1 MPDHEFD
8 NALGERARQLLL
20 EPSPAVWEAVA
31 ARLKEKKRRR
41 ALAWWFSAAS
51 LLFFS
56 AAGWWYQAGHSGG
69 HTLPVTETAAP
80 AGARAGLPI
89 TETPAVSASASKTG
103 TQPGDHLPASAGNGK
118 ALPPAGQTAGPMDQA
133 PSPSQKVLATHEA
146 SRRNH
151 SDNSPGKAGRPAG
164 PGNPLTGTANRNQYG
179 GNDKIVP
186 GNNITANESATGDHG
201 TLIAGTD
208 PVRDPYPYLPAYLH
222 SGKVL
227 AGVQAPAAKKGSAA
241 AVSNSIAQ
249 KLSKPRYRKW
259 EYALDL
265 KGGYSSLQSGL
276 FEAFTSS
283 TPEYVANYMAS
294 PGINNQALMANL
306 TFVERKPSSIKAG
319 PAFQAQLQVSRLL
332 SKKWRLGVGVQYAYM
347 SNLVRFGAVVD
358 SSATMAGNQFMVA
371 MAARPG
377 AGEKNSDFTNTYH
390 AVMFPVEFSW
400 NFDNHERW
408 YLNSGFS
415 AGMLAGLNA
424 YQFNSRSGYYYK
436 DDKSFNR
443 FQAALFTG
451 LYYTINPK
459 SALPVSAG
467 PTVQYHLSNVGHTGD
482 DRKML
487 FLGLG
492 ARLKFRPTLKG
503 R

>member
-8 NALGERARQLLL
+8 NTLGERARQLLL

-51 LLFFS
+51 LLLLS
-56 AAGWWYQAGHSGG
+56 VAGWWYQTDPSGMHPVPATETAMPAGDRAG
-69 HTLPVTETAAP
+69 LPVTEAP
-80 AGARAGLPI
+80 AALVP
-89 TETPAVSASASKTG
+89 VSKTG
-103 TQPGDHLPASAGNGK
+103 TLPDDRLPAGAGKGG
-118 ALPPAGQTAGPMDQA
+118 AL
-133 PSPSQKVLATHEA
+133 PSQKTLAAHDA
-146 SRRNH
+146 GRSRRNH
-151 SDNSPGKAGRPAG
+151 SKNSLNKTGQSASAADPLPEAG
-164 PGNPLTGTANRNQYG
+164 NKNQPG

-186 GNNITANESATGDHG
+186 DNNNIARNSHISGSENTAGDNG
-201 TLIAGTD
+201 TLITRTGS
-208 PVRDPYPYLPAYLH
+208 VRDPYPYLPGYLH
-222 SGKVL
+222 SDKL
-227 AGVQAPAAKKGSAA
+227 LTGVQAPIAKKGSAA
-241 AVSNSIAQ
+241 AVSNSIVQ
-249 KLSKPRYRKW
+249 KLSKPHYRKW
-259 EYALDL
+259 EYAFDL
-265 KGGYSSLQSGL
+265 KAGYSSLQSGL

-283 TPEYVANYMAS
+283 TPEYMANFMAS
-294 PGINNQALMANL
+294 PQRNDQALMANL

-319 PAFQAQLQVSRLL
+319 PAFQAQVQVSRLL
-332 SKKWRLGVGVQYAYM
+332 SKKWRLGVGVQYAYT

-358 SSATMAGNQFMVA
+358 SSATMAGNQYLVA
-371 MAARPG
+371 MARPG
-377 AGEKNSDFTNTYH
+377 NWEKNSDFTNSYYT
-390 AVMFPVEFSW
+390 VMFPVELSW

-408 YLNSGFS
+408 FLNSGFS
-415 AGMLAGLNA
+415 AGVLAKLNA

-451 LYYTINPK
+451 LYYTINPQ
-459 SALPVSAG
+459 SSLPVSAG
-467 PTVQYHLSNVGHTGD
+467 PTVQYHLNNVGHTGD

-492 ARLKFRPTLKG
+492 ARLKFRPAPKG

>member
-31 ARLKEKKRRR
+31 AQLKEKKRRR
-41 ALAWWFSAAS
+41 ALVWWFSAAS
-51 LLFFS
+51 LLFLS
-56 AAGWWYQAGHSGG
+56 VAGWWYQAGHSGVY
-69 HTLPVTETAAP
+69 TLPATETAAP
-80 AGARAGLPI
+80 AGTRAGLPVA
-89 TETPAVSASASKTG
+89 ETPAVAAPASEAG
-103 TQPGDHLPASAGNGK
+103 TQPGGHLPTGAGNV
-118 ALPPAGQTAGPMDQA
+118 AVLPPAGQTAASTDQV
-133 PSPSQKVLATHEA
+133 PSPAEKMPATRDA
-146 SRRNH
+146 VRRHH
-151 SDNSPGKAGRPAG
+151 SYNKPNKAGNALRE
-164 PGNPLTGTANRNQYG
+164 T
-179 GNDKIVP
+179 
-186 GNNITANESATGDHG
+186 GNNITGKESIADDHG
-201 TLIAGTD
+201 TLITGTT

-222 SGKVL
+222 SGKPL

-259 EYALDL
+259 EYAFDL
-265 KGGYSSLQSGL
+265 KAGYSSLQSGL

-283 TPEYVANYMAS
+283 TPEYVANFMAS
-294 PGINNQALMANL
+294 PQRNDQALMANL

-319 PAFQAQLQVSRLL
+319 PAFQAQVQVSRLL
-332 SKKWRLGVGVQYAYM
+332 SRKWRLGVGVQYAYT

-358 SSATMAGNQFMVA
+358 SSATMAGSQFMAA

-377 AGEKNSDFTNTYH
+377 TGEKNSDFTNSYH

-408 YLNSGFS
+408 FLNSGFS
-415 AGMLAGLNA
+415 AGMLASLNA

-451 LYYTINPK
+451 VYYTINPQ
-459 SALPVSAG
+459 SSLPVSAG
-467 PTVQYHLSNVGHTGD
+467 PTVQYHLNNVGHTGD
-482 DRKML
+482 NRKML

-492 ARLKFRPTLKG
+492 ARLKFRPTPKG